1 MTVGEALKELDE
13 LLTKEERALIT
24 IDLDTVVGL
33 TQRKTELV
41 KLVEAEY
48 TPDIGEL
55 TDPEIELARSVHSK
69 AHRNRFL
76 LQHLRGCL
84 TTVDPV
90 SNAGQTY
97 GRDGV
102 TKAVRPGGVVRVR
115 L

>member
-1 MTVGEALKELDE
+1 MTVEETLKALND
-13 LLTKEERALIT
+13 LLNEEERALIT
-24 IDLDTVVGL
+24 VDLDQVVSL

-41 KLVEAEY
+41 QLVEARV
-48 TPDIGEL
+48 TPDNGEL
-55 TDPEIELARSVHSK
+55 SPTEIELARRVHSK

-90 SNAGQTY
+90 SSAGQTY

-102 TKAVRPGGVVRVR
+102 TKAIRPGGVVRVR